1 MLAER
6 ILEAKSDGSYI
17 IFRDGGSIPMLRQ
30 EEAGEI
36 PGGGRARL
44 SLCDFLPSEGWGY
57 MGMFATSV
65 ANCHEPEC
73 QCGFHSAGYEGM
85 MERSVRVTLAEAA
98 SCWLDGKLRGEIHR
112 DDIRIVKPAAGY
124 ACCPDPSLKKDILGL
139 IPGSE
144 KLEISLTE
152 SFAMIPD
159 ASICGFI
166 FAHPEASYPDILRLS
181 SESIEAYAQRRQLSS
196 GLARNLL
203 SHLG

>member
-1 MLAER
+1 
-6 ILEAKSDGSYI
+6 
-17 IFRDGGSIPMLRQ
+17 MLRQ
-30 EEAGEI
+30 ESGE
-36 PGGGRARL
+36 GL
-44 SLCDFLPSEGWGY
+44 SLADFVAPAGSGNGSPF
-57 MGMFATSV
+57 GVFAVSV
-65 ANCHEPEC
+65 HSRDRHCNCAHCEADYEP
-73 QCGFHSAGYEGM
+73 M
-85 MERSVRVTLAEAA
+85 LLRSVKITLAEAV
-98 SCWLDGKLRGEIHR
+98 SLWLDSRLKDELKAS
-112 DDIRIVKPAAGY
+112 DISARIIKPAAGY
-124 ACCPDPSLKKDILGL
+124 ACCPDHSLKKDILGL

-181 SESIEAYAQRRQLSS
+181 SESIEAYAQRRQLPS